1 MAEVIVPP
9 SLREAHRAGFSRY
22 MTTGESHI
30 LDRRIEITALRADG
44 SEFPVEL
51 TITRTGLPG
60 SPAFIGYFRDI
71 TDRQRAAQ
79 ELIVSRARLV
89 AASDAARQRVTRDMH
104 DGAQQR
110 FVSAIIGLQLAQRKW
125 ESEPRRA
132 RELVDL
138 ALSDAPPGMNELRE
152 LAAGIHPAILTQRGL
167 AAALG
172 ALAGRL

>member
-1 MAEVIVPP
+1 M
-9 SLREAHRAGFSRY
+9 
-22 MTTGESHI
+22 
-30 LDRRIEITALRADG
+30 TALRAGG

-60 SPAFIGYFRDI
+60 SPVFIGYFRDI
-71 TDRQRAAQ
+71 THRQRAAQ
-79 ELIVSRARLV
+79 ELIVARAS
-89 AASDAARQRVTRDMH
+89 AIPASDAARQRVTRDLH

-125 ESEPRRA
+125 VSEPRRA

-138 ALSDAPPGMNELRE
+138 ALSDATHGMNELRE

-167 AAALG
+167 AACSRRPYRQAPRPG
-172 ALAGRL
+172 PARRAPSQAARPDRGERLFLLR